1 MARLWRI
8 RVELN
13 RTARVHSVVGADTLA
28 QGGVRMRKRQQQVN
42 MAAAV
47 VAAVLLAVFAL
58 WWFHVPFPLLPPHPI
73 VLTEKDQ
80 GRIVNLFVGQ
90 TIEVRLPSNAY
101 ARRTWV
107 VGRPL
112 PFLANTGDVT
122 FTGTLLAA
130 KPGDGYQS
138 TTFTAI
144 DKGSGPL
151 LLGYV
156 AENNQNAYQPAQSFS
171 VSVNVR

>member
-1 MARLWRI
+1 MK
-8 RVELN
+8 
-13 RTARVHSVVGADTLA
+13 
-28 QGGVRMRKRQQQVN
+28 KRQQQVN

-47 VAAVLLAVFAL
+47 VAVVLLAVFAL

-80 GRIVNLFVGQ
+80 GRIVNMFVGQ

-101 ARRTWV
+101 SRKTWI

-112 PFLANTGDVT
+112 PFLANIGNVT
-122 FTGTLLAA
+122 FTGTVLAA

-138 TTFTAI
+138 MTFMAI
-144 DKGSGPL
+144 DRGSGPL
-151 LLGYV
+151 LLGYM
-156 AENNQNAYQPAQSFS
+156 AEHNQNSYQPSQSFS
-171 VSVNVR
+171 VSVSVR